1 MAKISQYCEMPPMC
15 AAGGKIILTLVFHT
29 ILYHHLKFHEI
40 IFQIDKTT
48 VISAS
53 PPIFPPKSPLREIYD
68 VNFHTR
74 PAHLSMTVDIYI
86 YQRVSSCHLDIRIV
100 KTLRGS

>member
-1 MAKISQYCEMPPMC
+1 MC

-53 PPIFPPKSPLREIYD
+53 PPILPPKSPPREIYG

-74 PAHLSMTVDIYI
+74 PGHLSMTVDIYI
-86 YQRVSSCHLDIRIV
+86 YIDGHAKVGWTSV
-100 KTLRGS
+100 KVYTIYFSKGGLRGEYGG